1 MANREQDQSEDHLP
15 TMTSS
20 EVLELVGLY
29 PIVRLIGQGA
39 SARVFECVDTQSPPP
54 DRGRHVAIKVLRPE
68 LVADPARRERLR
80 VEGERQKTIPSPY
93 VARCYGVG
101 EHDGN
106 CFVVQE
112 LLKGEDL
119 QRRLDRDGPLPVK
132 EALRYAR
139 DVAKGLRAAWAAGV
153 VHGDIKP
160 ANLFVDER
168 RVKIVDFGLAM
179 PVASFQASSASASS
193 TTARTLLQG
202 TPAFLAPELVW
213 GQAPDAR
220 ADFYSLGCT
229 IFALVTG
236 RPPFTQAAIADL
248 LIAHASQP
256 PPLVTTLLPQAS
268 ERLVRLLSSLL
279 AKSPADRPATH
290 DACIA
295 LIEDALSD
303 VVGAPGSSAPSSS
316 PSSSPSTSPS
326 TSPSASPSA
335 AALDPLNV
343 ATAPSKLPG
352 LAAAATVLSSRPLA
366 PAPLSLPDAVPFV
379 SPFAAPF
386 VAGTGP
392 SQVLQ
397 DPFAVPD
404 SDDLAVGAPTGVVGS
419 LKQMNVTEI
428 VQSLEMGR
436 KTAIVEVQPA
446 RGDKGTLACVAGAV
460 VHARTTRLEGEA
472 AFYDLIVHTDGF
484 FRIHYGDEP
493 AERNINRPTQFL
505 VLEGLRRIDESGFD
519 DRTALSPVE
528 AAPFAQVPSTTPGVR
543 PPGAVSGFDMDA
555 PTVALPRGASA
566 DGPPPPA
573 PVASRKAEAAA
584 VVDEA
589 TDPGSLRARAR
600 PARAEAQAQAPQGPA
615 GQPRQAP
622 GTTEM
627 MADLREVVVGAG
639 AAISSRWASVVTRVT
654 RALRPRLATQ
664 PGLVEALERATPT
677 LQSPLTLAVALLLPL
692 AIVLLVVVVVRD
704 RPFSIDEANAA
715 ISSGDEAAIADLLE
729 ELDGV
734 PPAARLGSQHQV
746 RGHALRALAIKA
758 TGNPAAVP
766 DDAIDAWRDAAAKG
780 VVDDGALAA
789 ILSVLKVDEADHA
802 IAALKVWPRPA
813 PGKASVDDALR
824 PLLGSGD
831 WNTRHH
837 AAMALRER
845 GVFSEDDQ
853 DALGVIDLNTGDTCL
868 RRQQGLVL
876 LQEAGRSKA
885 AIAAI
890 DEAGRT
896 RKGDNSCLAPNLP
909 AAARAVVQRSARPR

>member
-1 MANREQDQSEDHLP
+1 M
-15 TMTSS
+15 
-20 EVLELVGLY
+20 
-29 PIVRLIGQGA
+29 
-39 SARVFECVDTQSPPP
+39 
-54 DRGRHVAIKVLRPE
+54 
-68 LVADPARRERLR
+68 
-80 VEGERQKTIPSPY
+80 
-93 VARCYGVG
+93 
-101 EHDGN
+101 
-106 CFVVQE
+106 
-112 LLKGEDL
+112 
-119 QRRLDRDGPLPVK
+119 
-132 EALRYAR
+132 
-139 DVAKGLRAAWAAGV
+139 
-153 VHGDIKP
+153 
-160 ANLFVDER
+160 
-168 RVKIVDFGLAM
+168 
-179 PVASFQASSASASS
+179 
-193 TTARTLLQG
+193 
-202 TPAFLAPELVW
+202 
-213 GQAPDAR
+213 
-220 ADFYSLGCT
+220 
-229 IFALVTG
+229 
-236 RPPFTQAAIADL
+236 
-248 LIAHASQP
+248 
-256 PPLVTTLLPQAS
+256 
-268 ERLVRLLSSLL
+268 
-279 AKSPADRPATH
+279 
-290 DACIA
+290 
-295 LIEDALSD
+295 
-303 VVGAPGSSAPSSS
+303 
-316 PSSSPSTSPS
+316 
-326 TSPSASPSA
+326 
-335 AALDPLNV
+335 LDPLAVN
-343 ATAPSKLPG
+343 TEPSKLPG
-352 LAAAATVLSSRPLA
+352 LAAAPTVISSRPLA
-366 PAPLSLPDAVPFV
+366 PAPLSLPDVAPSAAPFV

-446 RGDKGTLACVAGAV
+446 KGDKGTLACVGGAV
-460 VHARTTRLEGEA
+460 VYARTARLEGED

-493 AERNINRPTQFL
+493 RERNINRPTQFL

-528 AAPFAQVPSTTPGVR
+528 PVQPVQPVEPAPFVEGPPTTPGARAAGVR

-555 PTVALPRGASA
+555 PTIALPRGASA
-566 DGPPPPA
+566 DGPPASPSVRPAARPGEPARVVDDATEPGTLKA
-573 PVASRKAEAAA
+573 PV
-584 VVDEA
+584 
-589 TDPGSLRARAR
+589 R
-600 PARAEAQAQAPQGPA
+600 PARAEAPAQP

-622 GTTEM
+622 STAEM
-627 MADLREVVVGAG
+627 MADLRDVVVGTG
-639 AAISSRWASVVTRVT
+639 TAISGRWARVVTRVT

-734 PPAARLGSQHQV
+734 PPAARLGSQHLV

-758 TGNPAAVP
+758 TGNPGAVP
-766 DDAIDAWRDAAAKG
+766 DDAIDAWRDGAQKG

-789 ILSVLKVDEADHA
+789 ILSVLKADEADHA
-802 IAALKVWPRPA
+802 VAALKGWPRPA

-824 PLLGSGD
+824 PLLASGD

-837 AAMALRER
+837 AAMALRDR
-845 GVFSEDDQ
+845 GAFSEADQ

-876 LQEAGRSKA
+876 LQEAGHSKA

-896 RKGDNSCLAPNLP
+896 RKGENSCLAPNLS
-909 AAARAVVQRSARPR
+909 AAARAVVQRNARPR